1 MNYEDDIRIDET
13 SLDIEW
19 LEQAALF
26 LRYSKNAALREK
38 EKDQAKEALDLVK
51 SELDRDIRTN
61 PEKYGIEKI
70 TDKVVE
76 NTIPTQDEY
85 KEASEAFI
93 SAKYEWNVAKGAVD
107 AFNQRK
113 EALENLTRLNGQ
125 NWFAGPK
132 VPRDLREQREM
143 FQKKV
148 NERIGTRIR
157 RNK

>member
-19 LEQAALF
+19 LEQATLF

-38 EKDQAKEALDLVK
+38 EKDQAKEALDLAK

-76 NTIPTQDEY
+76 NIIPTQDQY

-93 SAKYEWNVAKGAVD
+93 NAKYEWNVAKGAVD

-143 FQKKV
+143 FQKKI